1 LIRNLDELPRKEVSR
16 IALLSERICG
26 HLICNGMMQLIYAVK
41 QINNA
46 PLLCIRHVRKE
57 HLSRANS

>member
-1 LIRNLDELPRKEVSR
+1 
-16 IALLSERICG
+16 
-26 HLICNGMMQLIYAVK
+26 LICNGMMQLIYAVK